1 MPPLILL
8 AVAGLGAY
16 AGYRLVR
23 SGVHKSINRS
33 SFPSD
38 VAEAEPRDMGAL
50 ERDPAS
56 GIYRPRH

>member
-8 AVAGLGAY
+8 AAAGLGAY

-23 SGVHKSINRS
+23 SRMQKSNNRS
-33 SFPSD
+33 SFPGD
-38 VAEAEPRDMGAL
+38 AVEAELRDMGAL

-56 GIYRPRH
+56 GIYRPRR